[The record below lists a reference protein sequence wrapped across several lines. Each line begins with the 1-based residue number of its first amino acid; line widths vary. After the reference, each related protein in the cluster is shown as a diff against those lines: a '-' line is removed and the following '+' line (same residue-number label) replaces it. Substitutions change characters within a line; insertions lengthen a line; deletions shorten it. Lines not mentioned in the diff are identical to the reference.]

1 MRSGWWVE
9 SSFVSWWQT
18 CLGEGK
24 VRGKVGLEG
33 GDGVGEWERKVVFR
47 LFWPVARDYRVWRE
61 RPYTWIFQAQSDTI
75 STLRHGELLQSG
87 LKGAF
92 SGLHTTEPPRPS
104 ITTSNVCDKRVSPY
118 VLLLLFHRGT
128 SVPAEGQTDTP
139 SLNLRSAQHLRQPHR
154 RPRRLRWCPER
165 APHPIPQPVPN
176 PDVLPD
182 IHWV

>member
-1 MRSGWWVE
+1 VGDWWVE
-9 SSFVSWWQT
+9 KWLVGRVIVCVMVADMFGGRK
-18 CLGEGK
+18 GEKG
-24 VRGKVGLEG
+24 RLCFDFSG
-33 GDGVGEWERKVVFR
+33 GQWHEIIVCG
-47 LFWPVARDYRVWRE
+47 RE